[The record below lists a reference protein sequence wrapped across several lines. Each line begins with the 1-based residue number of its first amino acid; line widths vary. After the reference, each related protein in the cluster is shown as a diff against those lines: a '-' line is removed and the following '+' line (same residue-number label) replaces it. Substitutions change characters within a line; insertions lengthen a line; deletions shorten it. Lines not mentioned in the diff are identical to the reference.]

1 MFCRD
6 TAGQERYASLAPLYY
21 RGAAAALVVFDI
33 TQEDTFEKAKY
44 WVTELQKNTTGD
56 LVIIL
61 VGNKA
66 DLVEE
71 RQVSAEDAQAYAD
84 SVGMSM
90 YVETSAKTAANV
102 SHVFEQVAVKI
113 AEKMAAQ

>member
-1 MFCRD
+1 M
-6 TAGQERYASLAPLYY
+6 
-21 RGAAAALVVFDI
+21 FDI

-71 RQVSAEDAQAYAD
+71 RKVSAEDAQAYAE

-102 SHVFEQVAVKI
+102 SHVFEQVALKI
-113 AEKMAAQ
+113 AEKMAAVQ

>member
-1 MFCRD
+1 MSTTHINNPYHTHINTSHPYQHRD

-56 LVIIL
+56 L
-61 VGNKA
+61 
-66 DLVEE
+66 
-71 RQVSAEDAQAYAD
+71 
-84 SVGMSM
+84 GM
-90 YVETSAKTAANV
+90 
-102 SHVFEQVAVKI
+102 
-113 AEKMAAQ
+113 